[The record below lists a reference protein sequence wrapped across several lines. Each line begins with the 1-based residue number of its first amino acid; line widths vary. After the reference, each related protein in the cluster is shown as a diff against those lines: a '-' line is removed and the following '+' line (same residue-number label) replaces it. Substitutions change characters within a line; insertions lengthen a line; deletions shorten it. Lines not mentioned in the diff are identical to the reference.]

1 MIQRIIKFLA
11 IFALLF
17 VVVTIH
23 LGIAYMLPFPWNSLN
38 ILFVFSI
45 LFLVFRG
52 SGLVIW
58 ITCVMHFFVE
68 LYSAQPFGIAM
79 VSSTFSLLFTYWLY
93 QYIFTNRSWYIVIIL
108 SISSLFFYRVM
119 STILLWLFSIFIN
132 DIELPLSSLMIQ
144 YGWEMFC
151 TTVVASMLYIIPYM
165 MKPREQ
171 RPKKALFL

>member
-132 DIELPLSSLMIQ
+132 SGLLDVIDLKYSSTPRSHSSKSNPIKSTTLSLS
-144 YGWEMFC
+144 FD
-151 TTVVASMLYIIPYM
+151 S
-165 MKPREQ
+165 
-171 RPKKALFL
+171 